1 VRMSL
6 LELEHVCKSYGRP
19 PREQVALQDVC
30 LELDAGE
37 MAAVWGMR
45 RSGRSTLLRV
55 AAGVEPPDGGT
66 VRLEGRDLHAR
77 GGRALPGRIAYCRK
91 LDSVPGA
98 PSVLDEL
105 LKDPLSLGV
114 EPGAASGL
122 IRRSLERA
130 GADECSKQ
138 RLDELDG
145 AQRVRVQV
153 ARALLRAPKLI
164 VIDEPTLGVSLRQ
177 RDEVIALLRSLAD
190 EGIAVLQSTDN
201 NTGFLGAD
209 RSLTIDRGRL
219 RGETVPGLAE
229 VVPLRKLA

>member
-1 VRMSL
+1 MSL
-6 LELEHVCKSYGRP
+6 LALEHVGKSYGRP

-37 MAAVWGMR
+37 MAALWGMR
-45 RSGRSTLLRV
+45 RSGHSTLLRV
-55 AAGVEPPDGGT
+55 AAGVEAPDAGT
-66 VRLEGRDLHAR
+66 VRLEGRDIYAR
-77 GGRALPGRIAYCRK
+77 GGRAFRGHIAYCRK

-105 LKDPLSLGV
+105 LKDPLSLGA
-114 EPGAASGL
+114 EPSAASRL
-122 IRRSLERA
+122 IRHALEQA
-130 GADECSKQ
+130 GAEDCAK
-138 RLDELDG
+138 LTLDG
-145 AQRVRVQV
+145 LDASQRVRVQI
-153 ARALLRAPKLI
+153 ARALLRAPKLV

-177 RDEVIALLRSLAD
+177 RDEVIALLRALAD
-190 EGIAVLQSTDN
+190 EGVTVLQSTDN